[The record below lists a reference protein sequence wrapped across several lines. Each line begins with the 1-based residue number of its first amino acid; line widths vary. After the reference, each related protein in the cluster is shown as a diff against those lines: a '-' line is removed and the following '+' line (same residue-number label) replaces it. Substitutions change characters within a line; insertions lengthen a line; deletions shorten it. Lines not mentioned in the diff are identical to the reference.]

1 MPYSTSPKTPD
12 KGGTDRGPKAKVTPE
27 RSQSTPSDSH
37 NQSPSPTNHLTAD
50 TDAIHRDHPPLNSH
64 QKRQQAA
71 IGQTEVDHLVEEIQK
86 WLDWD
91 AEFTDC
97 ILVHNLSPVTISRLT
112 HIQEILILC
121 CNDEEMQDGE
131 HDVPDRWS
139 DNSASPR
146 ERATEVNDYHT
157 ETIRNLSRANVILA
171 EEIRTL
177 KTEHAHTHLHPQT
190 PNNAG
195 LGDSIHVP
203 THRKTFTKSANPIPI
218 TPEPKR
224 PPTPKTR
231 LRTNHSQQ
239 QQHNATTRAD

>member
-1 MPYSTSPKTPD
+1 
-12 KGGTDRGPKAKVTPE
+12 
-27 RSQSTPSDSH
+27 
-37 NQSPSPTNHLTAD
+37 
-50 TDAIHRDHPPLNSH
+50 
-64 QKRQQAA
+64 
-71 IGQTEVDHLVEEIQK
+71 
-86 WLDWD
+86 
-91 AEFTDC
+91 
-97 ILVHNLSPVTISRLT
+97 
-112 HIQEILILC
+112 
-121 CNDEEMQDGE
+121 MQDGE
-131 HDVPDRWS
+131 HDVSNRWS

-157 ETIRNLSRANVILA
+157 ETIRNLSHANVILV

-195 LGDSIHVP
+195 LGDSIHAP
-203 THRKTFTKSANPIPI
+203 THCKTFMKSANLIPI